1 MPSENSPEMRRREE
15 NARKNK
21 NSSRPA
27 TGSLGQLKRDTK
39 SVSEGLKKQGFAS
52 SGNPKMIWESRD
64 ASDLAAQ
71 ARKSASEPKYGGT
84 KDARPGVEKMKS
96 ALKKAASARSQSL
109 SNRDSAM
116 AGRKSAKKSM
126 SEIIKRNK

>member
-27 TGSLGQLKRDTK
+27 TGSLGQLRRDTK
-39 SVSEGLKKQGFAS
+39 SVSEGLKKQGFGGS
-52 SGNPKMIWESRD
+52 KNPKMIWESRD

-84 KDARPGVEKMKS
+84 KDARPGVEKIKS
-96 ALKKAASARSQSL
+96 SLKKASLARAKAKFGS
-109 SNRDSAM
+109 DS
-116 AGRKSAKKSM
+116 
-126 SEIIKRNK
+126 IIKRRGM